1 MGRGFRS
8 SLTLTGSFV
17 AGTVAENEA
26 RPLDGGGG
34 RREGNGRGEGEG
46 EGGGEDATRSC
57 SDEAM
62 IFGDDGV
69 AVKN

>member
-34 RREGNGRGEGEG
+34 GREGSGRGEGEG
-46 EGGGEDATRSC
+46 GGDDATRSC